1 MKLGNLVTIALLI
14 ALGTA
19 PAIYVNQLNKGS
31 KTQTFNSNPLS
42 NSTAAI
48 ANPHSVNSKPTGDRD
63 AASGVGRSQ
72 AARSLLSDRTPF
84 DQLQETGACPGCDLR
99 GANLRG
105 MNLEG
110 ANLEGA
116 NLERADLAF
125 ARLENAIFRK
135 ANLKHANL
143 EGASLGCNF
152 SLKLP
157 RNADGNGFSIHT
169 NSSGPG
175 NSNVDVNVNAN
186 KGTTTIDLY
195 ADGNV
200 KECTVLNGA
209 DLKEAKLPD
218 GSVYR

>member
-1 MKLGNLVTIALLI
+1 MKLGNLVTVALLI

-31 KTQTFNSNPLS
+31 KTQTLNSNSLS

-48 ANPHSVNSKPTGDRD
+48 ANPHSINSKPAGDQE
-63 AASGVGRSQ
+63 AANGGRSQ
-72 AARSLLSDRTPF
+72 AARSLLADRTPL
-84 DQLQETGACPGCDLR
+84 DQLQETGDCPGCDLR

-105 MNLEG
+105 MNLES

-125 ARLENAIFRK
+125 ARLENAILRK

-152 SLKLP
+152 SLNLP
-157 RNADGNGFSIHT
+157 RTPNGNGLGIHT
-169 NSSGPG
+169 NSNEPG
-175 NSNVDVNVNAN
+175 NSNVDVNVNVN
-186 KGTTTIDLY
+186 KGSTTIDLY

-200 KECTVLNGA
+200 KNA
-209 DLKEAKLPD
+209 P
-218 GSVYR
+218 S